1 MTINEKLLQIQMEL
15 KVPKSV
21 KNSFGGYKY
30 RTVDMILEKVKP
42 LTEKNKCALILQD
55 DLVLVGERYYVKATA
70 ILLDLESDTNVATSA
85 YAREQLERKKS
96 DDSQLT
102 GAASTYA
109 RKYALAG
116 LFLLDDSDGMDPDSY
131 AGAPEDDDP
140 AELDRQEAEDA
151 KQQEEAEEKPLKR
164 RTRSSRKKKEESIED
179 YMNIPEGLKEE
190 ELPFG
195 DEDKK
200 KVLEED
206 TYYYVEAEGNYIM
219 KHAGDLPLDG
229 AKVITKDEF
238 VKGSAEIATGKKRT
252 TTRRTRK
259 ARS

>member
-55 DLVLVGERYYVKATA
+55 DLVLIGERYYVKATA

-109 RKYALAG
+109 RKYALNG
-116 LFLLDDSDGMDPDSY
+116 LFLLDDTADPDSY
-131 AGAPEDDDP
+131 AGEPESVDDDP
-140 AELDRQEAEDA
+140 EELDRQEAEE
-151 KQQEEAEEKPLKR
+151 QEEKPKH
-164 RTRSSRKKKEESIED
+164 RTRSPRKKKEESIED
-179 YMNIPEGLKEE
+179 YMNMPETPDGSE
-190 ELPFG
+190 ELPFS
-195 DEDKK
+195 DQDKIK
-200 KVLEED
+200 PLEQD
-206 TYYYVEAEGNYIM
+206 TFYYVEADNNYIM
-219 KHAGDLPLDG
+219 KHAGDLPLEG
-229 AKVITKDEF
+229 AKEITKEEF
-238 VKGSAEIATGKKRT
+238 VKGSTEIATGQKRT
-252 TTRRTRK
+252 KRTRK
-259 ARS
+259 VRS

>member
-1 MTINEKLLQIQMEL
+1 MTINEKLLQIQLGL

-55 DLVLVGERYYVKATA
+55 DLVLIGERYYVKATA

-140 AELDRQEAEDA
+140 EELDRQEEEEQEAVTDLPETNPEEEAAILPEEEIPAETEEA
-151 KQQEEAEEKPLKR
+151 AVPEEEEEEEAEE
-164 RTRSSRKKKEESIED
+164 EESSED
-179 YMNIPEGLKEE
+179 EAS
-190 ELPFG
+190 
-195 DEDKK
+195 ED
-200 KVLEED
+200 
-206 TYYYVEAEGNYIM
+206 GN
-219 KHAGDLPLDG
+219 A
-229 AKVITKDEF
+229 
-238 VKGSAEIATGKKRT
+238 
-252 TTRRTRK
+252 
-259 ARS
+259 